1 MGYLDKDGLTYLW
14 GKIKAAL
21 TAKLDKPTGSKGQY
35 LGFTATDTLGAVSL
49 PSASTG
55 ARGITY
61 LVDSYTRTDTDK
73 AATPRALNNVYKLV
87 VEKQTKITASGL
99 LKGDG
104 SGGVTA
110 AKAGTDYAS
119 PDNIPTK
126 LSELLEDTTHRVVS
140 DTEKKTWSSK
150 ADAADIPTK
159 LNDLTGDS
167 THRLVSDAEKDAW
180 NTKPDAEDI
189 PTKLSDLTGDTTH
202 RVVSDTEKSTWNN
215 KADKSVSKTATLTAA
230 GWSNGLQTLAVSGVT
245 TSSNGSLRIAQSA
258 TDEEFEA
265 WGAAKPR
272 VTAQAAGSLTVKAVG
287 AVPDI
292 DISVDVIII

>member
-1 MGYLDKDGLTYLW
+1 MGYLNNDGLSYLW
-14 GKIKAAL
+14 GKIKTAL

-35 LGFTATDTLGAVSL
+35 LGFTANDTLGAVSL
-49 PSASTG
+49 PNASTG

-73 AATPRALNNVYKLV
+73 AVTPRALNNVYKLV
-87 VEKQTKITASGL
+87 ADKQAEITASGL

-119 PDNIPTK
+119 PGDIPTK
-126 LSELLEDTTHRVVS
+126 LSELAE
-140 DTEKKTWSSK
+140 
-150 ADAADIPTK
+150 
-159 LNDLTGDS
+159 DS
-167 THRLVSDAEKDAW
+167 THRLVSDVEKDAW
-180 NTKPDAEDI
+180 NAKADAEDI

-202 RVVSDTEKSTWNN
+202 RVVSDTEKATWNS

-230 GWSNGLQTLAVSGVT
+230 EWSNGLQTLAVSGIAVN
-245 TSSNGSLRIAQSA
+245 SNGSLRIAQSA

-272 VTAQAAGSLTVKAVG
+272 ATAQAAGALLVRAAGTVPA
-287 AVPDI
+287 I
-292 DISVDVIII
+292 DIPVEVVIV